1 MTRALKPRTAG
12 RHTAQCGPDMRKV
25 IHLGRVARWRGH
37 ITIAELECG
46 HAKEF
51 IASESPE
58 VGHYTRCAVCAR

>member
-1 MTRALKPRTAG
+1 
-12 RHTAQCGPDMRKV
+12 MRKV
-25 IHLGRVARWRGH
+25 VHLGQVPRARGH

-51 IASESPE
+51 WVTEPPE